1 MASGSNR
8 DNTLVDD
15 EFSQAAGTPGGAHRG
30 RKGLAVRLRPYIIV
44 VAVAACLGILL
55 WMWVSG
61 TFSGHPTTSYT
72 KAAASV
78 SSSPSASSKESTSG
92 NSAGSGSSSPSASN
106 SSGPSSSSGSQEAD
120 KGTQIIIYNGGHTKG
135 LAASKQAQLTQAGY
149 THVSAMNPANR
160 SVLPSQQTVW
170 YKAESDKAAAQ
181 AVAQQLG
188 ISSVSQRANIAA
200 PVVVIVR

>member
-61 TFSGHPTTSYT
+61 TFSGHPTTAYT
-72 KAAASV
+72 KAAV
-78 SSSPSASSKESTSG
+78 SGTSTD
-92 NSAGSGSSSPSASN
+92 SGSSSPSASS
-106 SSGPSSSSGSQEAD
+106 SSGQSSSSGSQEAD

-149 THVSAMNPANR
+149 THVSARNPANR

>member
-61 TFSGHPTTSYT
+61 TFSGHPTTAYT
-72 KAAASV
+72 KAAVSA
-78 SSSPSASSKESTSG
+78 SSSPSASSGESTSG
-92 NSAGSGSSSPSASN
+92 TSTDSGSSSPSASS
-106 SSGPSSSSGSQEAD
+106 SSGQSSSSGSQEAD
-120 KGTQIIIYNGGHTKG
+120 KGTQIIIYTKG

-149 THVSAMNPANR
+149 THVSARNPANR